1 MTSVSTPAR
10 WAARPAGPTRTVL
23 AFTAVGAALLLVGT
37 ASVALGSVRIPV
49 PEVLAGLAGEGSR
62 GTLSILWDVRL
73 PRVGLALLIGANLA
87 ASGTLLQAV
96 MHNPLADPGLTGVSS
111 GAAVAVLFV
120 ILTAPQWTHLIPP
133 VALVGGVVATV
144 MVFTFAWQRHNG
156 FTPLRVILAG
166 VAVNSIFGGITGM
179 LSILHSDRLPAA
191 LQWLNGS
198 LAGTGMDDL
207 GTLLPYSLL
216 GWIAALV
223 CIRPANILRLGEQT
237 AMGIGLNVTLA
248 RLLLCGVA
256 VHLAAISVSTVG
268 LIGFVGLV
276 VPHITRML
284 VGSNYLVRIPFGL
297 ALGAV
302 VLVAADTLGRTVISP
317 LEVPAGIVMAVVG
330 GPYFLY
336 LMRRGGT

>member
-1 MTSVSTPAR
+1 MTAVSTPGRLAR
-10 WAARPAGPTRTVL
+10 RPAGATRTVV
-23 AFTAVGAALLLVGT
+23 AFVTIGTVLLVV
-37 ASVALGSVRIPV
+37 ALVSVGLGSVRIPV
-49 PEVLAGLAGEGSR
+49 GEVLAGLAGEGGR

-111 GAAVAVLFV
+111 GAAVAVLF
-120 ILTAPQWTHLIPP
+120 ILLTTPQWTPLIP
-133 VALVGGVVATV
+133 
-144 MVFTFAWQRHNG
+144 
-156 FTPLRVILAG
+156 
-166 VAVNSIFGGITGM
+166 
-179 LSILHSDRLPAA
+179 PAA

-198 LAGTGMDDL
+198 LSGTGLQDV
-207 GTLLPYSLL
+207 GTLAPYSLV

-237 AMGIGLNVTLA
+237 AMNIGLNLTMA
-248 RLLLCGVA
+248 RLLLSGVA
-256 VHLAAISVSTVG
+256 VYLAAISVSTVG

-284 VGSNYLVRIPFGL
+284 VGSNYLVRMPFAL

-302 VLVAADTLGRTVISP
+302 VLVIADTLGRTVISP
-317 LEVPAGIVMAVVG
+317 LEIPAGIVMAVAG

>member
-1 MTSVSTPAR
+1 
-10 WAARPAGPTRTVL
+10 
-23 AFTAVGAALLLVGT
+23 
-37 ASVALGSVRIPV
+37 PV